1 MHLTDHSPTPF
12 PSCTTLYTS
21 ANCYYCQNHAASWW
35 HFCYRTQG
43 WKAWW
48 ILRSWT
54 SLPAFSAASSQ
65 YSILKKYS
73 VSCQGRKKSR
83 SVHEWWSSE
92 GVGIQALAGLS
103 VKKTGC
109 GRSSGSAST
118 ESALQASSAARSLLI
133 SQHRIVPQWL
143 DCFLPRKSEG
153 EQLKHSDIVGT
164 KTWLTDV
171 VLSSRPWSSVRP
183 GMLWCCSTP
192 FPALSLQCIFPN
204 KQVWIRLRDDSSD
217 LQGMA
222 WLEAVVPDRKP
233 ATCHGKWREKNES
246 EQGIRNATFSGVSR
260 KLNVLYEAVESQKEK
275 KRKENWKYCSVS
287 PVSLMWEESLPN
299 SIVALTLITSERQG
313 CHTSEFS
320 YF

>member
-1 MHLTDHSPTPF
+1 MQAVEIPGQSHCLPW
-12 PSCTTLYTS
+12 
-21 ANCYYCQNHAASWW
+21 CQ
-35 HFCYRTQG
+35 
-43 WKAWW
+43 AWCG
-48 ILRSWT
+48 IVKLRD
-54 SLPAFSAASSQ
+54 LFVFSAASSQ
-65 YSILKKYS
+65 YSIVKKYS

-103 VKKTGC
+103 VKEKTGC

-118 ESALQASSAARSLLI
+118 ESALQASSAARSLLT

-153 EQLKHSDIVGT
+153 EQLKHSEIVGT
-164 KTWLTDV
+164 KMWLTDV

-183 GMLWCCSTP
+183 GTLWCCSTP
-192 FPALSLQCIFPN
+192 LPALSLQCVFPN

-246 EQGIRNATFSGVSR
+246 EEGISNATFSGVSR

-275 KRKENWKYCSVS
+275 KKKRKLGILLC
-287 PVSLMWEESLPN
+287 
-299 SIVALTLITSERQG
+299 
-313 CHTSEFS
+313 
-320 YF
+320 